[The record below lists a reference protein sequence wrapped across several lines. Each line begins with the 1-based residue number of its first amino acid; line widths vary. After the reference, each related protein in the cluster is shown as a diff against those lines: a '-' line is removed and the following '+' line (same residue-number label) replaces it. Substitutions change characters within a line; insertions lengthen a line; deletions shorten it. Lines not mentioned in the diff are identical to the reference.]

1 MAASRRFA
9 AARGCVKPSGKETDP
24 AGGLVNGPLAAP
36 SRSSGTLEGRGRART
51 PSNVPLADQACGT
64 PPGSPAHRPPND
76 GRAAA
81 VAAPYDI
88 RSMANPSAVV
98 ASGLPVLPPVP
109 AGPEPIFRARGLA
122 ALIAALDDAIISHR
136 APTGD
141 AIVVVVGGRVVDAIA
156 VPAGRPPMVGL
167 DALNVLGPADS
178 ANLRAAA
185 VDRRLALS
193 LPSYWREAD
202 RLHPISARWVD
213 PAGLI
218 AAMIRPGRRGAIV
231 LRSPTDLGLVLFDES
246 GLVGAYSQS
255 RPEPGPLDTLA
266 PLLTHTDTVVHGRI
280 ADASGRADDQP
291 QAHEERAV
299 ALPDPIERCRGEI
312 VRMAQSTLHLHS
324 EGVAARF
331 RAAPA
336 TTQGLLLAAE
346 QVRGMRKRLVNPA
359 TFVAIAEEAERIVRV
374 ASRGS

>member
-1 MAASRRFA
+1 MRP
-9 AARGCVKPSGKETDP
+9 V
-24 AGGLVNGPLAAP
+24 
-36 SRSSGTLEGRGRART
+36 GRPT
-51 PSNVPLADQACGT
+51 
-64 PPGSPAHRPPND
+64 
-76 GRAAA
+76 
-81 VAAPYDI
+81 YDI
-88 RSMANPSAVV
+88 RSMANASPVV

-109 AGPEPIFRARGLA
+109 AGPEPFFRARGLA

-136 APTGD
+136 APSGD

-156 VPAGRPPMVGL
+156 VPAGRPPLVGL
-167 DALNVLGPADS
+167 DALNVLGPAD

-185 VDRRLALS
+185 VERRLALA

-202 RLHPISARWVD
+202 RLSPIPARWVD

-218 AAMIRPGRRGAIV
+218 EAMIRPGRRGAIV
-231 LRSPTDLGLVLFDES
+231 LRSPTDLGVVLFDES

-266 PLLTHTDTVVHGRI
+266 ALLTNAETVVHARI
-280 ADASGRADDQP
+280 ADASGQSDSQP
-291 QAHEERAV
+291 RPREDRVA

-324 EGVAARF
+324 EAVAARF
-331 RAAPA
+331 RTAPA

-346 QVRGMRKRLVNPA
+346 DVRGMRMRLVNPA
-359 TFVAIAEEAERIVRV
+359 TFAAIAEEAERIVRA

>member
-1 MAASRRFA
+1 
-9 AARGCVKPSGKETDP
+9 
-24 AGGLVNGPLAAP
+24 
-36 SRSSGTLEGRGRART
+36 
-51 PSNVPLADQACGT
+51 
-64 PPGSPAHRPPND
+64 
-76 GRAAA
+76 
-81 VAAPYDI
+81 
-88 RSMANPSAVV
+88 MANPSAVV